1 MYKLWK
7 EQDGL
12 AIVEATILLPFCFI
26 MVIAI
31 YYASIFMCQ
40 KANLQANLQTALIY
54 YKNAESDNYVE
65 AKTNMSYSTTD
76 GTIGAVG
83 SSYGQPSLLF
93 PYRFFGMSFNS
104 RKYEAF
110 FRTV

>member
-54 YKNAESDNYVE
+54 YKMRNRII
-65 AKTNMSYSTTD
+65 M
-76 GTIGAVG
+76 
-83 SSYGQPSLLF
+83 
-93 PYRFFGMSFNS
+93 
-104 RKYEAF
+104 
-110 FRTV
+110 